1 MDMMKPFD
9 SKESK
14 NAKKNKDIG
23 ILAELMDFIK
33 NINDS
38 KIFAG
43 LMIIILNIA
52 SRFVNIK
59 LSKTVESYLKNSFS
73 RTILV
78 FAIAWMGTR
87 DLWVALGICIV
98 FMFCM
103 DYLFN
108 EESAFCILPET
119 FTDYHVNLIKD
130 EKSCKVFTKEDL
142 EKAIEVL
149 TKAKDIVDRSSIANI
164 SRSSDKSSD
173 RSNNQMETFEG
184 NSTELEEEMISQ
196 VKKPYYKESRF

>member
-1 MDMMKPFD
+1 MDMMKPID
-9 SKESK
+9 QKDLKNGKKSK
-14 NAKKNKDIG
+14 DVG
-23 ILAELMDFIK
+23 ILSELMDSIK

-98 FMFCM
+98 FIFCM
-103 DYLFN
+103 DYFFN

-130 EKSCKVFTKEDL
+130 EKSCKVFTKEDV

-149 TKAKDIVDRSSIANI
+149 TKARDIVDRSSIGSKDN
-164 SRSSDKSSD
+164 
-173 RSNNQMETFEG
+173 RSNTKIESFEG
-184 NSTELEEEMISQ
+184 DSIELEEEMISQ
-196 VKKPYYKESRF
+196 VEKPYFKESRF